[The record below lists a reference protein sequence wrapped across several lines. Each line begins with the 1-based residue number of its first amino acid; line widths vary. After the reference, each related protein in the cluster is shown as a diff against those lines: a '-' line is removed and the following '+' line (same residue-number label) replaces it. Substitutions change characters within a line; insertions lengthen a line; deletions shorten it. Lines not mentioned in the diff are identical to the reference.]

1 MPGTSRDAFA
11 AGAAR
16 AAGERRKRSSTPLVP
31 ADGMPPLPTDEA
43 RSAPHRPV
51 PQVTPTASANATTV
65 DAVVRE
71 RRPRPVLAG
80 LTNVGEATVTQLPTT
95 RASDRAAGSTR
106 LTPARRTG
114 RRTPREGLPIAEGAL
129 TSAVS
134 APDTSIAPELSSL
147 AADQPAAATSVI
159 QSAATAE
166 AAGESAATTVQAS
179 TQASTQVSTQAS
191 SQSALQASPRVRGDR
206 TGTAYRSRA
215 RTPDQA
221 EISESLLAS
230 ALTQQELTPDIED
243 IVAAIIGVLR
253 TVAAASGLGA
263 DEVEQAVART
273 LAFLRRR
280 LTGDYSVDDFG
291 LDSDYI
297 ENIFLPLM
305 RVLYRQW
312 FRVEVR
318 GIENIP
324 AEGSALIVA
333 NHSGTIALDSHMVQV
348 AIHDEHPAARH
359 LRLLGADLVFRT
371 PIMGS
376 LARKQGATLAAN
388 SDAERLLSAGEVVGV
403 FPEGF
408 KGVGKPFSER
418 YKLQRF
424 GRGGFVSA
432 AVRTGAPIIPCSI
445 IGAEETYPLLGD
457 VKVLARLFGAPYFP
471 VTPTWPWLGPLGLLP
486 LPSKWIMEFGEPVE
500 TARYGAAGADD
511 PMLVFDL
518 TDQVRET
525 IQQTLYSLL
534 MQRRSVFS

>member
-1 MPGTSRDAFA
+1 MAGTSRDAFA

-16 AAGERRKRSSTPLVP
+16 AAGERRKRNSTPLVG
-31 ADGMPPLPTDEA
+31 ADGMPSLPADEA

-51 PQVTPTASANATTV
+51 PQGTPTASANATTV

-80 LTNVGEATVTQLPTT
+80 LTNVGEATVTQLPTS
-95 RASDRAAGSTR
+95 RASDRAASSTR
-106 LTPARRTG
+106 LAPTRRAGRRARRD
-114 RRTPREGLPIAEGAL
+114 GLPITQAAL
-129 TSAVS
+129 TPAVTAPVDLVATEASAVAPPPS
-134 APDTSIAPELSSL
+134 AAEVAAEVVAGSNAPVV
-147 AADQPAAATSVI
+147 ADSVPAAP
-159 QSAATAE
+159 
-166 AAGESAATTVQAS
+166 
-179 TQASTQVSTQAS
+179 
-191 SQSALQASPRVRGDR
+191 PRPRGDR
-206 TGTAYRSRA
+206 TGTAYRSRVRA
-215 RTPDQA
+215 PEQS

-291 LDSDYI
+291 LDPDYI
-297 ENIFLPLM
+297 ENIFMPLM
-305 RVLYRQW
+305 RLLYRQW

-324 AEGSALIVA
+324 ADGSALIVA

-371 PIMGS
+371 PVMGS

-388 SDAERLLSAGEVVGV
+388 SDAERLLSAGEIVGV

-471 VTPTWPWLGPLGLLP
+471 VTPTWPWLGPLGLVP

>member
-1 MPGTSRDAFA
+1 MPGTSRNSFA

-16 AAGERRKRSSTPLVP
+16 AAGERRKRSSTPLVAP
-31 ADGMPPLPTDEA
+31 VDGMPSTPDDGA
-43 RSAPHRPV
+43 RSRPHRPV
-51 PQVTPTASANATTV
+51 PQVTPTAPPSATTV

-80 LTNVGEATVTQLPTT
+80 LTNVGEATVTQLPTS
-95 RASDRAAGSTR
+95 RSGDRSGTSTR
-106 LTPARRTG
+106 LTPVSRAG
-114 RRTPREGLPIAEGAL
+114 RRARLAASTVRAGDGSAGETKSRAKVATTTATTPGQTPGSAPVGAAAARADDTVGVQPAVGVLAETSSTATVVHSSSTRSTPRL
-129 TSAVS
+129 
-134 APDTSIAPELSSL
+134 
-147 AADQPAAATSVI
+147 
-159 QSAATAE
+159 
-166 AAGESAATTVQAS
+166 
-179 TQASTQVSTQAS
+179 
-191 SQSALQASPRVRGDR
+191 RGDR

-215 RTPDQA
+215 RARVPEQA
-221 EISESLLAS
+221 DISDSLLAS

-263 DEVEQAVART
+263 EEVEQTVART
-273 LAFLRRR
+273 LAFMRRR
-280 LTGDYSVDDFG
+280 LTGDYSVDAFG
-291 LDSDYI
+291 LDPDYI
-297 ENIFLPLM
+297 ENIFMPIM

-348 AIHDEHPAARH
+348 AIHDEHPAQRH
-359 LRLLGADLVFRT
+359 LRLLGADLVFKT

-388 SDAERLLSAGEVVGV
+388 PDAERLLSGGEIVGV

-432 AVRTGAPIIPCSI
+432 AIRTGAPIIPCSI

-457 VKVLARLFGAPYFP
+457 IKVLARLFGAPYFP
-471 VTPTWPWLGPLGLLP
+471 VTPTWPWLGPLGLVP
-486 LPSKWIMEFGEPVE
+486 LPSKWIMEFGEPVD
-500 TARYGAAGADD
+500 TARYGSAGADD

>member
-1 MPGTSRDAFA
+1 MPGTSQDAFA
-11 AGAAR
+11 TGAAR
-16 AAGERRKRSSTPLVP
+16 AAGERRKRVSTPLVQP
-31 ADGMPPLPTDEA
+31 TVDGMPPTEAPA

-51 PQVTPTASANATTV
+51 PQVTPVAPSSATTV
-65 DAVVRE
+65 DAVARE

-80 LTNVGEATVTQLPTT
+80 LTNVGEATVTQLPTN
-95 RASDRAAGSTR
+95 RLVDRAGTSARLVPAPRAARPRRSAARGASAVEDLLAPGVTPSRPPDQGQLPVDGSVVAPASPNEPTPGATSRGATTPGAERAGAHQAGSS
-106 LTPARRTG
+106 AR
-114 RRTPREGLPIAEGAL
+114 A
-129 TSAVS
+129 
-134 APDTSIAPELSSL
+134 
-147 AADQPAAATSVI
+147 
-159 QSAATAE
+159 
-166 AAGESAATTVQAS
+166 
-179 TQASTQVSTQAS
+179 
-191 SQSALQASPRVRGDR
+191 RGDR

-215 RTPDQA
+215 RVREQA
-221 EISESLLAS
+221 DISDSLLAS

-263 DEVEQAVART
+263 DEVEQTVART

-280 LTGDYSVDDFG
+280 LTGDYTVDDFG
-291 LDSDYI
+291 LDPDYI
-297 ENIFLPLM
+297 ENIFMPVM
-305 RVLYRQW
+305 RMLYRQW

-324 AEGSALIVA
+324 VEGSALIVA

-348 AIHDEHPAARH
+348 AIHDEHPAGRH
-359 LRLLGADLVFRT
+359 LRLLGADLVFKT
-371 PIMGS
+371 PVMGS

-388 SDAERLLSAGEVVGV
+388 PDAERLLSRGEIVGV

-471 VTPTWPWLGPLGLLP
+471 VTPTWPWLGPLGLVP

-500 TARYGAAGADD
+500 TAKYGPAGADD

>member
-1 MPGTSRDAFA
+1 MSGTSQDAFA

-16 AAGERRKRSSTPLVP
+16 AAGERRKRNSTPLVH
-31 ADGMPPLPTDEA
+31 ADGMPPLPADEA

-80 LTNVGEATVTQLPTT
+80 LTNVGEATVTQLPTS
-95 RASDRAAGSTR
+95 RPSDRSGTSTR
-106 LTPARRTG
+106 LTPARRSARRG
-114 RRTPREGLPIAEGAL
+114 RRDGLPIPEGAL
-129 TSAVS
+129 TSAPT
-134 APDTSIAPELSSL
+134 APVGSSL
-147 AADQPAAATSVI
+147 LEPSDDASIRGPVPEVALESNAPTVAPGAPGAT
-159 QSAATAE
+159 
-166 AAGESAATTVQAS
+166 
-179 TQASTQVSTQAS
+179 
-191 SQSALQASPRVRGDR
+191 SPRVRGDR

-215 RTPDQA
+215 RTPDQS
-221 EISESLLAS
+221 EISDSLLAS

-291 LDSDYI
+291 LDPDYI

-305 RVLYRQW
+305 RLLYRQW

-324 AEGSALIVA
+324 ADGSALIVA

-348 AIHDEHPAARH
+348 AIHDEHHARRH

-388 SDAERLLSAGEVVGV
+388 SDAERLLSAGKIVGV

-471 VTPTWPWLGPLGLLP
+471 VTPTWPLLGPLVLVP

>member
-1 MPGTSRDAFA
+1 MMPPATRDAFA

-16 AAGERRKRSSTPLVP
+16 AAGERRKRANTPLVT
-31 ADGMPPLPTDEA
+31 DTGGMPPTDAAVA
-43 RSAPHRPV
+43 RSRPHRPV
-51 PQVTPTASANATTV
+51 PQVTPTAPASATTV
-65 DAVVRE
+65 DAVARE

-80 LTNVGEATVTQLPTT
+80 LTSVGEATVTQLPTSRSADLRSPSARLGIPT
-95 RASDRAAGSTR
+95 RSRRRVESTSAPSGSNEGASPDMGRAVATTSDVLEVSDAPVSATRRASAEANGEGAAATR
-106 LTPARRTG
+106 SAAAPVLPGDPNRTDGPARR
-114 RRTPREGLPIAEGAL
+114 
-129 TSAVS
+129 
-134 APDTSIAPELSSL
+134 
-147 AADQPAAATSVI
+147 
-159 QSAATAE
+159 
-166 AAGESAATTVQAS
+166 AGTRS
-179 TQASTQVSTQAS
+179 
-191 SQSALQASPRVRGDR
+191 RGDR
-206 TGTAYRSRA
+206 TGTAYRSRPRA
-215 RTPDQA
+215 GQPVD
-221 EISESLLAS
+221 ISDSLLAS

-253 TVAAASGLGA
+253 TIAAASGLGA
-263 DEVEQAVART
+263 DEVEQTVART

-280 LTGDYSVDDFG
+280 LTGDYVVDDFG
-291 LDSDYI
+291 LDPDYI
-297 ENIFLPLM
+297 ESIFLPIM

-333 NHSGTIALDSHMVQV
+333 NQSGTIALDSHMMQV
-348 AIHDEHPAARH
+348 AIHDEHPSRRH
-359 LRLLGADLVFRT
+359 LRLLGADLVFNT
-371 PIMGS
+371 PVMGA

-388 SDAERLLSAGEVVGV
+388 PDAERLLSGGEIVGV

-457 VKVLARLFGAPYFP
+457 IKVLARLFGAPYFP
-471 VTPTWPWLGPLGLLP
+471 LTPTWPWLGPLGLVP

-500 TARYGAAGADD
+500 TARHGAAGADD